1 MSEHCKHIYS
11 GDHEWC
17 DQPATPDSDYC
28 VWHNPDLDKS
38 DAYVAQLLSSVL
50 DLIHGDLTEFQLAEL
65 DWPGAELSRMV
76 LDGANLRDA
85 HLPRAQLVEAS
96 LRDANLRRCNLR
108 KANLHGANLSG
119 CDLKHTDLGG
129 ADLSEANLSNA
140 QLSDTNLMGANL
152 SGANLANVNVQSFR
166 WNDRTNFENVQGL
179 DAQDS
184 DSDETQVFLTP
195 VAWANYK
202 KSQSSTLTHRDQVLT
217 HEYRNASSTLNEDA
231 INKVAAELKTQSIER
246 RKSEQNLPPQP
257 APIIQAAPSTL
268 RFPQKLLIGVSAAA
282 ILIAVSA
289 VIFGL
294 WSFQQL
300 QERPVITKEVIV
312 TKEVPVE
319 VPGNNAVAGDP
330 KDSAEFKRLEQQHK
344 QSLADL
350 AQLREAYRASDLK
363 LKTLEQEK
371 LDQKM
376 QLTRLSLRNDDVEL
390 QLHDYQQLKQKYA
403 TLKRQT
409 SRLKDTASILAKG
422 VDRLS
427 TENEKLNEL
436 KNKRLNTQSQLE
448 LLQTKS
454 LQLQHDNDKMS
465 KEIVEVREQNQNLT
479 AELTSARKSLERFL
493 SRIEGSRLHAFLTN
507 DASQLKAIKIQP
519 GKPIVLSG
527 DNLITLEI
535 TPSIKDGYIHSKLF
549 VQRGAQHQMPDVNVI
564 YYNAQ
569 MEALRSISYGFPAQD
584 HKDNFAVSNADFNSP
599 AFPSFVRILVN
610 PGVEN
615 ELVAKNGKF

>member
-11 GDHEWC
+11 NDHEWC

-28 VWHNPDLDKS
+28 VWHNPQLDKS
-38 DAYVAQLLSSVL
+38 DAYVSQLLSNVL
-50 DLIHGDLTEFQLAEL
+50 DMIHGDLTEYQLAEL
-65 DWPGAELSRMV
+65 DWPGATLSHMV

-85 HLPRAQLVEAS
+85 HMPRAELVEAS
-96 LRDANLRRCNLR
+96 LRNANLRRCNLR

-129 ADLSEANLSNA
+129 ADLSEANLSHA

-152 SGANLANVNVQSFR
+152 SGANLANINVQSFR
-166 WNDRTNFENVQGL
+166 WNDRTNFDDVQGL
-179 DAQDS
+179 DAQD
-184 DSDETQVFLTP
+184 DASDETQVYLTP
-195 VAWANYK
+195 VALANYK
-202 KSQSSTLTHRDQVLT
+202 KSQSSSVTHRDQVLT
-217 HEYRNASSTLNEDA
+217 HEYRNASSTLSDDA
-231 INKVAAELKTQSIER
+231 LLKAAGELKTQSIER
-246 RKSEQNLPPQP
+246 RKSEQNLPPVAAPVAAAP
-257 APIIQAAPSTL
+257 APRL
-268 RFPQKLLIGVSAAA
+268 RFPQKLLVVLSAAS
-282 ILIAVSA
+282 ILIAVAA
-289 VIFGL
+289 VAFGW
-294 WSFQQL
+294 WSFQKL

-319 VPGNNAVAGDP
+319 VPGLQQDIDVKASD
-330 KDSAEFKRLEQQHK
+330 EYKRLEQQHK
-344 QSLADL
+344 QLMADN
-350 AQLREAYRASDLK
+350 AQVREAYRAVDIK
-363 LKTLEQEK
+363 LKAFEQQA
-371 LDQKM
+371 LDQDM
-376 QLTRLSLRNDDVEL
+376 ELTRLRLRNDAVEL
-390 QLHDYQQLKQKYA
+390 KLHDYQQLQQRYA

-427 TENEKLNEL
+427 DENDKLNEL

-454 LQLQHDNDKMS
+454 LQLQHDNDRMS
-465 KEIVEVREQNQNLT
+465 KELVEVREQNQNLL

-507 DASQLKAIKIQP
+507 DASQLKAIPVQP

-535 TPSIKDGYIHSKLF
+535 SAAKKDNYIHSKLF

-564 YYNAQ
+564 YYNAD
-569 MEALRSISYGFPAQD
+569 MEALRSISYGFPVTN
-584 HKDNFAVSNADFNSP
+584 HKDNFAVSDAEFNSP

-615 ELVAKNGKF
+615 ELLAKNKRF